1 MDAYDHIQESARR
14 PTSRSSA
21 VGNNGANGEGGKQ
34 TAQNTLNAD
43 FQDAYKA
50 ISSCPWGSRLGGF
63 FGSVVKQVSSAVWS
77 GYVRR
82 GAMGEEG
89 RSWTEKREKRR
100 RGEHVYKE
108 ASQELSAVGQEA
120 TKGLADLRS
129 SLVGQAKKSDPSTS
143 DDTTTTKDGET
154 PTAKDGEPTTAT
166 SSVGVLARLRTEAAK
181 RLKDIERA
189 EDAADEALL
198 RFGTGLRDFLREAVS
213 IAPAGTEEGG
223 QEGGFESKDAAGK
236 RVIHSTRFE
245 AQMHAI
251 HCNADSFTKDPE
263 GEEWAEW
270 RKEFDAE
277 ARTGEV
283 SADLE
288 RFGELRGMMERLVPG
303 EVRYEEFWA
312 RYYFLRH
319 SIETAEKRRKE
330 LLKGAAADAEEEVG
344 WDEDSDDEAT
354 PASASASAAAT
365 KNKPTSSGASAPT
378 MNPPAAPPRRHPPR
392 PRRRKAQDERLDG
405 RGVAQVEASYD
416 VGGARRRRPARCA
429 GEAAAGGEE
438 GGGER

>member
-1 MDAYDHIQESARR
+1 MDAYDHIQESALA
-14 PTSRSSA
+14 PDEPSSA
-21 VGNNGANGEGGKQ
+21 AGNNGANGEGGKQ

-50 ISSCPWGSRLGGF
+50 ISSSPWGARLGGF
-63 FGSVVKQVSSAVWS
+63 FGSVVKQ
-77 GYVRR
+77 
-82 GAMGEEG
+82 
-89 RSWTEKREKRR
+89 
-100 RGEHVYKE
+100 GEHVYKE

-166 SSVGVLARLRTEAAK
+166 PSEGVLARLRTEAAK

-344 WDEDSDDEAT
+344 WDEDSGDEAT

-365 KNKPTSSGASAPT
+365 KNKPTSSVASSQT
-378 MNPPAAPPRRHPPR
+378 INPPAAPPR
-392 PRRRKAQDERLDG
+392 DDSRLDPADAKRKTSADG
-405 RGVAQVEASYD
+405 RSVADSEASYD
-416 VGGARRRRPARCA
+416 VVGARSGVPS
-429 GEAAAGGEE
+429 AAPGSPRQEGKKGEE
-438 GGGER
+438 SDEDWE

>member
-1 MDAYDHIQESARR
+1 MDAYDHIQESALA
-14 PTSRSSA
+14 PEESA
-21 VGNNGANGEGGKQ
+21 AGGNNNNGANGEGRQ

-50 ISSCPWGSRLGGF
+50 ISSSPWGARLGGF
-63 FGSVVKQVSSAVWS
+63 FGSVVKQ
-77 GYVRR
+77 
-82 GAMGEEG
+82 
-89 RSWTEKREKRR
+89 
-100 RGEHVYKE
+100 GEHVYKE

-129 SLVGQAKKSDPSTS
+129 SLVGQAKKSEASTTS
-143 DDTTTTKDGET
+143 DTTTTKDGEAPSTTDT
-154 PTAKDGEPTTAT
+154 PSE
-166 SSVGVLARLRTEAAK
+166 GVLARLRAEAAK

-263 GEEWAEW
+263 GEEWAGW
-270 RKEFDAE
+270 RGGFDAE

-283 SADLE
+283 SEDLE

-354 PASASASAAAT
+354 PASASAAAAAT
-365 KNKPTSSGASAPT
+365 KNKPTSSVASSQT
-378 MNPPAAPPRRHPPR
+378 INPPAAATR
-392 PRRRKAQDERLDG
+392 DDSRLDPADAKRKTSADG
-405 RGVAQVEASYD
+405 RSVADSEASYD
-416 VGGARRRRPARCA
+416 VVGARSGVPS
-429 GEAAAGGEE
+429 AAPGSPRQEGKKGEE
-438 GGGER
+438 SDEDWE

>member
-1 MDAYDHIQESARR
+1 MDAYDHIQESALA
-14 PTSRSSA
+14 PEGASA
-21 VGNNGANGEGGKQ
+21 GDNNNGGNGEGKQ
-34 TAQNTLNAD
+34 MAQNTLNAD

-50 ISSCPWGSRLGGF
+50 ISSSPWGARLGGF
-63 FGSVVKQVSSAVWS
+63 LGSVVKQ
-77 GYVRR
+77 
-82 GAMGEEG
+82 
-89 RSWTEKREKRR
+89 
-100 RGEHVYKE
+100 GEHVYKE

-129 SLVGQAKKSDPSTS
+129 SLVGQTKKSEASI
-143 DDTTTTKDGET
+143 DDTTAKDGET
-154 PTAKDGEPTTAT
+154 PAADMPSE
-166 SSVGVLARLRTEAAK
+166 GVLARLRTEAAK

-251 HCNADSFTKDPE
+251 HCNAESFTKDSE
-263 GEEWAEW
+263 GEEWSEW

-277 ARTGEV
+277 GRTGEI

-288 RFGELRGMMERLVPG
+288 RFGELRGMMESLVPR
-303 EVRYEEFWA
+303 EIKYKDFWA

-344 WDEDSDDEAT
+344 WDEDSDDEAAT
-354 PASASASAAAT
+354 ASASASAAT
-365 KNKPTSSGASAPT
+365 KNKPTSSVASSQT
-378 MNPPAAPPRRHPPR
+378 INPPATASR
-392 PRRRKAQDERLDG
+392 DDSRLDPADAKRQTSADG
-405 RGVAQVEASYD
+405 RSVADSEASYD
-416 VGGARRRRPARCA
+416 VVGARSGVPS
-429 GEAAAGGEE
+429 AAPGSPRQEGKKGEE
-438 GGGER
+438 SDEDWE

>member
-1 MDAYDHIQESARR
+1 MDAYDHIQESALA
-14 PTSRSSA
+14 PEESSSTA
-21 VGNNGANGEGGKQ
+21 GGNSNNAGNGEAKQ

-50 ISSCPWGSRLGGF
+50 ISSSPWGTRLGGF
-63 FGSVVKQVSSAVWS
+63 FGSVVKQ
-77 GYVRR
+77 
-82 GAMGEEG
+82 
-89 RSWTEKREKRR
+89 
-100 RGEHVYKE
+100 GEHVYKE

-129 SLVGQAKKSDPSTS
+129 SLVGQAKKSEASTS
-143 DDTTTTKDGET
+143 DDTTAKDGET
-154 PTAKDGEPTTAT
+154 PTTDTPSE
-166 SSVGVLARLRTEAAK
+166 GVLARLRTEAAK

-223 QEGGFESKDAAGK
+223 EGGGFESKDAAGK

-251 HCNADSFTKDPE
+251 HCNAESFTKDPE

-270 RKEFDAE
+270 RGEFDVE
-277 ARTGEV
+277 GRTGEI
-283 SADLE
+283 SGDLE

-303 EVRYEEFWA
+303 EIKYEDFWA

-354 PASASASAAAT
+354 PASAAAT
-365 KNKPTSSGASAPT
+365 KNKPTSSVASSQT
-378 MNPPAAPPRRHPPR
+378 INPPATATATR
-392 PRRRKAQDERLDG
+392 DDSRLDPADAKRKTSADG
-405 RGVAQVEASYD
+405 RSVADSEASYD
-416 VGGARRRRPARCA
+416 VVGARSGVPS
-429 GEAAAGGEE
+429 AAPGSPRQEGKKGEE
-438 GGGER
+438 SDEDWE

>member
-1 MDAYDHIQESARR
+1 MDAYDHIQESTLAPEEARR
-14 PTSRSSA
+14 A
-21 VGNNGANGEGGKQ
+21 GNNADGAGSNGGGG
-34 TAQNTLNAD
+34 QNTLNAD

-50 ISSCPWGSRLGGF
+50 ISSSPWGARLGGF
-63 FGSVVKQVSSAVWS
+63 FGSVVKQ
-77 GYVRR
+77 
-82 GAMGEEG
+82 
-89 RSWTEKREKRR
+89 
-100 RGEHVYKE
+100 GEHVYKE

-129 SLVGQAKKSDPSTS
+129 SLVGQAKAANPSTTDNTS
-143 DDTTTTKDGET
+143 DSTSTPKDGET
-154 PTAKDGEPTTAT
+154 PTAGTPNE
-166 SSVGVLARLRTEAAK
+166 GVLARLRAEAAK

-198 RFGTGLRDFLREAVS
+198 RFGTGLRDFLKEAVS

-223 QEGGFESKDAAGK
+223 AGGGFESKDAAGK

-263 GEEWAEW
+263 GEEWKEW
-270 RKEFDAE
+270 RDKFDAE
-277 ARTGEV
+277 GRTGEI
-283 SADLE
+283 SGDLE

-303 EVRYEEFWA
+303 DVKYEDFWA

-319 SIETAEKRRKE
+319 SIETAEKRRRD

-354 PASASASAAAT
+354 PASAPA
-365 KNKPTSSGASAPT
+365 KNKSTSSVASSQT
-378 MNPPAAPPRRHPPR
+378 INPPAAASR
-392 PRRRKAQDERLDG
+392 DDSRLDPADAKRKTSADG
-405 RGVAQVEASYD
+405 RSVADSEASYD
-416 VGGARRRRPARCA
+416 VVGARSGVPS
-429 GEAAAGGEE
+429 AAPGSPRQEGKKGEE
-438 GGGER
+438 SDEDWE

>member
-1 MDAYDHIQESARR
+1 MDAYDHIQESALA
-14 PTSRSSA
+14 PEESSSTA
-21 VGNNGANGEGGKQ
+21 GGNNNNAGNGEAKQ

-50 ISSCPWGSRLGGF
+50 ISS
-63 FGSVVKQVSSAVWS
+63 K
-77 GYVRR
+77 
-82 GAMGEEG
+82 
-89 RSWTEKREKRR
+89 
-100 RGEHVYKE
+100 

-129 SLVGQAKKSDPSTS
+129 SLVGQAKKSEASAS
-143 DDTTTTKDGET
+143 DDTTAKDGET

-166 SSVGVLARLRTEAAK
+166 PSEGVLARLRTEAAK

-213 IAPAGTEEGG
+213 IAPAGTEVGG

-251 HCNADSFTKDPE
+251 HCNSESFTKDPE

-270 RKEFDAE
+270 RGEFDAE
-277 ARTGEV
+277 GRTGEI
-283 SADLE
+283 SGDLE

-303 EVRYEEFWA
+303 EIKYEDFWA

-354 PASASASAAAT
+354 PTSASASAAAT
-365 KNKPTSSGASAPT
+365 KNKPTSSVASSQT
-378 MNPPAAPPRRHPPR
+378 INPPATATATR
-392 PRRRKAQDERLDG
+392 DDSRLDPADAKRKTSADG
-405 RGVAQVEASYD
+405 RSVADSEASYD
-416 VGGARRRRPARCA
+416 VVGARSGVPS
-429 GEAAAGGEE
+429 AAPGSPRQEGKKGEE
-438 GGGER
+438 SDEDWE

>member
-1 MDAYDHIQESARR
+1 MDAYDHIQESALA
-14 PTSRSSA
+14 PEESSSA
-21 VGNNGANGEGGKQ
+21 GGTSNGGNGETKQ

-50 ISSCPWGSRLGGF
+50 ISSSPWGARLGGF
-63 FGSVVKQVSSAVWS
+63 FGSVVKQ
-77 GYVRR
+77 
-82 GAMGEEG
+82 
-89 RSWTEKREKRR
+89 
-100 RGEHVYKE
+100 GEHVYKE

-129 SLVGQAKKSDPSTS
+129 SLVGQAKKSEASTS

-154 PTAKDGEPTTAT
+154 PTAKDGEPTIAT
-166 SSVGVLARLRTEAAK
+166 PSEGVLARLRTEAAK

-223 QEGGFESKDAAGK
+223 EGGGFESKDAAGK

-288 RFGELRGMMERLVPG
+288 RFGELRGMMER
-303 EVRYEEFWA
+303 
-312 RYYFLRH
+312 
-319 SIETAEKRRKE
+319 IETAEKRRKE

-354 PASASASAAAT
+354 PASAAAT
-365 KNKPTSSGASAPT
+365 KNKPTSSVASSQT
-378 MNPPAAPPRRHPPR
+378 INPPAAPPR
-392 PRRRKAQDERLDG
+392 DDSRLDPADAKRKTSADG
-405 RGVAQVEASYD
+405 RSVADSEASYD
-416 VGGARRRRPARCA
+416 VVGARSGVPS
-429 GEAAAGGEE
+429 AAPGSPRQEGKKGEE
-438 GGGER
+438 SDEDWE